1 MRPRHRH
8 SHLALNPSKIAG
20 THVCAMLARMT
31 GITRKHPAFPGRET
45 HRVAQK
51 IALRV
56 ARKTALAAMQSMAL
70 TSEQKGSRRSRS
82 ACSMTSPPRLAWHL
96 NGPGRRRVGRIEVV
110 YVAHMPGAGI
120 VSAAALAEIEINF
133 DEVEQELRTEA
144 GERLRGHA
152 ESWGFVRRQG
162 MIADE
167 LIAVA
172 KDIRDA
178 NASGR
183 VAIVVGSSSHAMH
196 RVVGSVA
203 VSLSRHSPVPLVIV
217 P

>member
-1 MRPRHRH
+1 
-8 SHLALNPSKIAG
+8 
-20 THVCAMLARMT
+20 
-31 GITRKHPAFPGRET
+31 
-45 HRVAQK
+45 
-51 IALRV
+51 
-56 ARKTALAAMQSMAL
+56 
-70 TSEQKGSRRSRS
+70 
-82 ACSMTSPPRLAWHL
+82 MTSMSTATPPTGDLYLIVGYDGSAPASRALDAAVGL
-96 NGPGRRRVGRIEVV
+96 LQGRVGRIEVV
-110 YVAHMPGAGI
+110 YVAHIPAAGI

-133 DEVEQELRTEA
+133 DEVEQELRNEV